1 MLKAIIVGGGNGGQA
16 MLRLFR
22 SVCELSIIGVVDI
35 KVDAPAVVE
44 AREAGIPTFTSLTD
58 ALKLA
63 DLDFVFDVT
72 GNQKVA
78 EIIAANKP
86 PHVHLADSNVCNIMY
101 LLAQHQ
107 AEQAEKLRGQIEN
120 LADSVADAKQSIQS
134 TGEVIDFIKRVA
146 AQTNLL
152 GLNAAIEAARANEH
166 GRGFAVV
173 ANEVRKLADD
183 SVKATEKIGQIL
195 GKIGHAMQTI
205 IDGIEKTMALA
216 KGSYKG

>member
-1 MLKAIIVGGGNGGQA
+1 MLNAIIVGGGNGGLA

-22 SVCELSIIGVVDI
+22 SVTDLRIVGVVDI
-35 KVDAPAVVE
+35 KNDAPAIVE
-44 AREAGIPTFTSLTD
+44 AKAVGIPAFTSIAD
-58 ALKLA
+58 ALKTA
-63 DLDFVFDVT
+63 DLNLVFDVT

-78 EIIAANKP
+78 ETITANKP
-86 PHVHLADSNVCNIMY
+86 AHVHLADSNVCNVMY

-107 AEQAEKLRGQIEN
+107 AEQAEKLRVQIEK
-120 LADSVADAKQSIQS
+120 LAESVDDAKQSIQS
-134 TGEVIDFIKRVA
+134 TGEVIEFIKRVA

-183 SVKATEKIGQIL
+183 SVKATEVIGQTL
-195 GKIGHAMQTI
+195 GTIGRAMQRI
-205 IDGIEKTMALA
+205 IDGIEKTMVLA
-216 KGSYKG
+216 KGSSTR